1 MKRRVATSLLG
12 LAIMAGL
19 AAPASAA
26 EGVKVGML
34 TCNVQG
40 GMGYI
45 VASSKALEC
54 VFKSN
59 HTRRSDRYVGS
70 ITKIGADIGITTGS
84 HIMWA
89 VFAPGK
95 LKHGSL
101 SGSYFGA
108 TGEATL
114 GVGLGANVLVGGFKN
129 SVNLQPLS
137 LQVQT
142 GVNVA
147 GGIAS
152 LSLHSQ

>member
-1 MKRRVATSLLG
+1 MTLRIATSLLG
-12 LAIMAGL
+12 LAIVAGL
-19 AAPASAA
+19 AGPANAA

-45 VASSKALEC
+45 VASSKAVDC
-54 VFKSN
+54 VFKPS
-59 HTRRSDRYVGS
+59 HHKWQDRYAGS

-89 VFAPGK
+89 VFAPGS
-95 LKHGSL
+95 LKRGSL

-108 TGEATL
+108 TGEATV
-114 GVGLGANVLVGGFKN
+114 GVGVGANVLIGGFKK

-152 LSLHSQ
+152 LSLHKH